1 MSNSSRHQYESD
13 AGSSARAPAVNP
25 IWNWLAGG
33 AIALLIVAVATVF
46 WPGIPMY
53 DTVAQY
59 RQVLSNQVDDW
70 HPPIM
75 VRLWQLLHPL
85 APGTAPMFVLQA
97 GLYAVGFGLLVAA
110 LVRNGRRGSAIASAF
125 LALSPFLL
133 GWQMV
138 VLKDGQMLGAMIAAL
153 ALLAHHR
160 LASRTVPPVTL
171 ALAALL
177 AAYATLVRAN
187 AVFAT
192 APFIVF
198 MLPRPRSLIGRGVL
212 VLTAIAALL
221 LATPFIDH
229 RIFGAAPSGVAKTQ
243 PLFDLAAIAVA
254 MPDSPSPFTSAER
267 AEIVHRH
274 CVKAFFWDP
283 LGEPT
288 ACGPAVERLQAE
300 PERILYLDLA
310 RAVVSHPFA
319 YAEHR
324 LRHWNSTERWLVEPN
339 LPEAEPPDEA
349 EDNDIGLR
357 TPASPIMPAWQSVA
371 AAEAATPLGW
381 PIVWTVIAALLIPA
395 AWRRRDE
402 AAGNLALALA
412 TSALT
417 LEASFLVISIASDI
431 RYHLWSMTASGLALI
446 MLSDE
451 RRQKWRA
458 WIGGAALVGII
469 VAGGLFTRYTLPA
482 APSDY
487 QAMIHSPSG

>member
-1 MSNSSRHQYESD
+1 MSNSSRHQYEND
-13 AGSSARAPAVNP
+13 AGSSARAPALNP
-25 IWNWLAGG
+25 IWIWLAGG
-33 AIALLIVAVATVF
+33 AIALLIVAVATIF

-59 RQVLSNQVDDW
+59 GEVLSNQIDDW
-70 HPPIM
+70 HPPVM

-85 APGTAPMFVLQA
+85 APGTAPMFVLQVA
-97 GLYAVGFGLLVAA
+97 LYAVGFGMLVAA
-110 LVRNGRRGSAIASAF
+110 FTRNERWGSAIASAF

-138 VLKDGQMLGAMIAAL
+138 VLKDTQMLGAMIAAL
-153 ALLAHHR
+153 ALLAHYR
-160 LASRTVPPVTL
+160 LAARTVPPV
-171 ALAALL
+171 AVAVAALL

-192 APFIVF
+192 APLVAFL
-198 MLPRPRSLIGRGVL
+198 LPRPRTLIGRGL
-212 VLTAIAALL
+212 LALTAIAALL

-254 MPDSPSPFTSAER
+254 MPGSPSPFTSAER
-267 AEIVHRH
+267 AEIVRRH

-288 ACGPAVERLQAE
+288 ACGPVVERLQSE

-349 EDNDIGLR
+349 ENNDIGLL
-357 TPASPIMPAWQSVA
+357 TPASPIMPEWQSVA
-371 AAEAATPLGW
+371 AAEAGTPLGW

-402 AAGNLALALA
+402 AAGNLALALV
-412 TSALT
+412 SSVLT
-417 LEASFLVISIASDI
+417 LEASFLVVSIASDI
-431 RYHLWSMTASGLALI
+431 RYHLWSITASGLALI
-446 MLSDE
+446 ILSDE
-451 RRQKWRA
+451 LRQKWRA
-458 WIGGAALVGII
+458 WIGGALLVGII
-469 VAGGLFTRYTLPA
+469 VAGGLVTRYTLPV

-487 QAMIHSPSG
+487 QAMIHAPSG